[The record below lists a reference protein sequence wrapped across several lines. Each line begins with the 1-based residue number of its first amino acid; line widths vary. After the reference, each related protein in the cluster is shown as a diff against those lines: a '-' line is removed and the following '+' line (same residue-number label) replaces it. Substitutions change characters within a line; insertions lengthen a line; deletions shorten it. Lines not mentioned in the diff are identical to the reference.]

1 MTEIVLLLLASL
13 IVISISAQNWRR
25 SVVAV
30 LVLAV
35 LEGALRK
42 WVLPQASQLLYFLKD
57 IVLIGAYLRFFL
69 LEKALRPSLPY
80 KNLIVVFVGLS
91 LTWGI
96 CQAFNPSLGSPIIGI
111 LGLKN
116 YYLYIPLM
124 WLVADMFK
132 TEADLYQFLRSY
144 LLICIPV
151 GILAISQFFSPP
163 TSPLN
168 VYAWGE
174 ESGIGIATGIGGA
187 VRVTGTFSYLGGYN
201 VFLVFC
207 LCLLLPLLL
216 KKQSLLWQWITI
228 AEFSL
233 VVITSFMTA
242 SRGVT
247 LTSLLILAGF
257 LGIQFISGFGKL
269 FNSLRKLILPMSVAF
284 GLAFWKFS
292 GAVDALW
299 LRISSNNDIS
309 DRVSGSFTQI
319 VPNFQFK
326 GLDGYGI
333 GSTFQAN
340 SLVRSLLGL
349 PPGERIPVYFES
361 EMGRIALEIGPLGF
375 FLWYGLKL
383 LLLFLLGLTYTKL
396 KRPLLR
402 QLALSA
408 FLLQAISFTN
418 QFVYNHTANLFQ
430 WFLYGFIFLLPH
442 LEHTAR
448 CQSYFKMTQ
457 FHVQSSH
464 FFGSSN
470 Q

>member
-1 MTEIVLLLLASL
+1 MTKILVVLVAL
-13 IVISISAQNWRR
+13 IAVVLVSAQNWRR
-25 SVVAV
+25 SVLVA
-30 LVLAV
+30 LVIAV

-42 WVLPQASQLLYFLKD
+42 WGLPQASQFIYFLKD
-57 IVLIGAYLRFFL
+57 FILIGAYLQFFYL
-69 LEKALRPSLPY
+69 DTSLRPPLPY
-80 KNLIVVFVGLS
+80 KNLILSIIGLS
-91 LTWGI
+91 LVWGI
-96 CQAFNPSLGSPIIGI
+96 VQAFNPSLGSPIIGI
-111 LGLKN
+111 FGLKN

-124 WLVADMFK
+124 WLVANLFE
-132 TEADLYQFLRSY
+132 TEADLYRFLRSY
-144 LLICIPV
+144 LLLLIPI
-151 GILAISQFFSPP
+151 GLLATVQFFSPP

-168 VYAWGE
+168 VYAWDAAD
-174 ESGIGIATGIGGA
+174 IAVAVGAGGA
-187 VRVTGTFSYLGGYN
+187 VRVTGTFSYLAGYAIY
-201 VFLVFC
+201 LGFC
-207 LCLLLPLLL
+207 LCLLLPLLT
-216 KKQSLLWQWITI
+216 KKQPLLWQWITLT
-228 AEFSL
+228 ELSL
-233 VVITSFMTA
+233 LVITAFMTA
-242 SRGVT
+242 SRG
-247 LTSLLILAGF
+247 LIITCILMLVGF
-257 LGIQFISGFGKL
+257 LGLQVTSGFSTL
-269 FNSLRKLILPMSVAF
+269 FHNLRKLFLPLAIASSI
-284 GLAFWKFS
+284 AFWRFYE
-292 GAVDALW
+292 AIDAFW
-299 LRISSNNDIS
+299 LRVTSNQDVWHRI
-309 DRVSGSFTQI
+309 VSSFTE
-319 VPNFQFK
+319 VFTNFQYK
-326 GLDGYGI
+326 ALDGYGI
-333 GSTFQAN
+333 GATFQAN
-340 SLVRSLLGL
+340 PMLRSLLGL
-349 PPGERIPVYFES
+349 PAGESIPVYYES